1 MTFGNP
7 IESFNLMSVVNKTDM
22 KESKND
28 HRNKS
33 PIKSKRQI
41 EKVKLSENR
50 KLLNLRIDDSS
61 AETTTFKFDYIISI
75 LDNKYEETKY
85 KNEDKYCKEEISN
98 ILLTYINKICSF
110 EKHQDMFLLY
120 VTRMNTIYNSINNG
134 KY

>member
-7 IESFNLMSVVNKTDM
+7 IESFNRMSVVNKTDM

-75 LDNKYEETKY
+75 LDFIIQKFSLIQITSCNQIL
-85 KNEDKYCKEEISN
+85 IS
-98 ILLTYINKICSF
+98 
-110 EKHQDMFLLY
+110 
-120 VTRMNTIYNSINNG
+120 YN
-134 KY
+134 